1 LEVSVD
7 RDEVLKIMQS
17 DIDATRLVMKH
28 AMKVFDSMV
37 REVPS
42 AIPHP
47 DGVQRIKNASRDL
60 SSARAALNAAVAR
73 QCAFVLHGIVPDDL
87 FTQAREKIER
97 KPRADSS

>member
-17 DIDATRLVMKH
+17 DIDATKLVMEH
-28 AMKVFDSMV
+28 ALKVFDGMV

-42 AIPHP
+42 GIPHP

-87 FTQAREKIER
+87 FSQPGEKIEGKSR
-97 KPRADSS
+97 

>member
-1 LEVSVD
+1 MD

-17 DIDATRLVMKH
+17 DIDATKLVMEH
-28 AMKVFDSMV
+28 AMKVFDGMV

-42 AIPHP
+42 GIPYP
-47 DGVQRIKNASRDL
+47 DGVQRIKNASREL

-87 FTQAREKIER
+87 FTQPRKKMEG
-97 KPRADSS
+97 KPRGDSS